1 MASKADQIPMPDE
14 LPNKLQDR
22 VAEEWGRLE
31 RAEQGLWRNSL
42 LLLAALAIGLALAGW
57 GTAWTPS
64 LRSGALPAGLVVLVA
79 LFGIYVWRKKRE
91 LGDLRMLLRD
101 LHEASLSPPTD
112 AQFEKLLDLIT
123 RSQHNMRELI
133 DALDHAVFT
142 LSPEGVIR
150 VANLYVAQAFG
161 IPFQDLI
168 GHRLDEFF
176 VEPSREEAARALLR
190 FLNEGSWAGRVPVRL
205 KRDGQLRYFDCR
217 FEALRKEGK
226 VNAISG
232 WARDVTSQHE
242 SEIRFSELFESLR
255 EGIFFTTPEGQVLD
269 ANPALVQMLGYSS
282 KEELQKVDFREAY
295 VNPIQRDSIL
305 RELEEKGS
313 VQDRE
318 ILLQRRDGTKVIC
331 LGSGF
336 AIRDSFGRV
345 VRTQGTFVDITERR
359 QIEKRLH
366 QEQEFVR
373 RLIASFPDMIAV
385 LDREGRYT
393 YVSPRVQD
401 VLGLPPNGYIGQT
414 LGARAHEEDRAKV
427 SKMFHDVINGRE
439 TYAQVEFRSRHAADD
454 SWRMLRASAA
464 PLFDSDGK
472 ISGVVAS
479 ARDITDS
486 RRAEQQMAEKE
497 KFAAMGHMMAGA
509 AHELNNPLTAILGV
523 SDLLRER
530 ASDDATRRQVEIV
543 LQQAR
548 RAAAIVQNLL
558 AFSRPPAQGRTQ
570 LRIEEI
576 MQRAL
581 QNHQASL
588 QQKKIK
594 LEFSAP
600 ANLPSFEGDAKL
612 LTQVF
617 SNLIA
622 NAEQAISSYRSSGTL
637 KVSVNESDGT
647 LCAEIVDDGP
657 GIPPEIIGKIFDPF
671 FTTKRPGG
679 GNGLGLTICLAVVK
693 EHGGR
698 IEVDSPPGEGATFR
712 VYLSA
717 VSETGPSIAPAP
729 IPAAAAG
736 ASQASPALQSHTV
749 LVVDD
754 EESIREIVQEGL
766 TARGMKVEGV
776 ASSEE
781 ALEHLANNSYEIV
794 ICDFNLPGLNGER
807 LFDQVRGRS
816 KGRVPRFVFMTG
828 DLLDP
833 AVVAAFSEKG
843 AHVLQKPFHVSALAA
858 LLAEILQPA
867 GVS

>member
-1 MASKADQIPMPDE
+1 MPDD
-14 LPNKLQDR
+14 LPNKPQHR

-31 RAEQGLWRNSL
+31 YAERGLWRNSL
-42 LLLAALAIGLALAGW
+42 LLLAVLAIGLAVAGW
-57 GTAWTPS
+57 GTPWTPS

-79 LFGIYVWRKKRE
+79 LFAVYVWRKKQE

-101 LHEASLSPPTD
+101 LHEASLAPPTD

-133 DALDHAVFT
+133 DTLDHAVFT
-142 LSPEGVIR
+142 LSPEGIFR
-150 VANLYVAQAFG
+150 VANLYVAETFA

-176 VEPSREEAARALLR
+176 VEPSREQAGRALLR
-190 FLNEGSWAGRVPVRL
+190 FLNEGSWAGRLPVRL
-205 KRDGQLRYFDCR
+205 RRDGQLRYFDCR
-217 FEALRKEGK
+217 FEAVRKEGR
-226 VNAISG
+226 VSAISG

-255 EGIFFTTPEGQVLD
+255 EGIYFTTPEGQVLD
-269 ANPALVQMLGYSS
+269 ANPALVQMLGYES
-282 KEELQKVDFREAY
+282 KEELQKINFREVY
-295 VNPIQRDSIL
+295 VDPFQRDAIL
-305 RELEEKGS
+305 RELAEKGS
-313 VQDRE
+313 LQDRE
-318 ILLQRRDGTKVIC
+318 ILLHRKDGTKIVC

-359 QIEKRLH
+359 EMERRLH

-401 VLGLPPNGYIGQT
+401 VLGLPPPGYIGQT
-414 LGARAHEEDRAKV
+414 LGARAHEEDQAKV
-427 SKMFHDVINGRE
+427 SKMFLDVVNGRE
-439 TYAQVEFRSRHAADD
+439 AYAQVEFRSRHAADD

-486 RRAEQQMAEKE
+486 RRAEQQVAEKE

-558 AFSRPPAQGRTQ
+558 AFSRPRAQGRTR
-570 LRIEEI
+570 LRLEQIV
-576 MQRAL
+576 QRAL
-581 QNHQASL
+581 QSHQASL
-588 QQKKIK
+588 QQKKIQVK
-594 LEFSAP
+594 FSAP
-600 ANLPSFEGDAKL
+600 ANLPGFDGDVRL

-622 NAEQAISSYRSSGTL
+622 NAEQAISGFRGSGTL
-637 KVSVNESDGT
+637 QISVTASNGI
-647 LCAEIVDDGP
+647 LCASIEDDGP
-657 GIPPEIIGKIFDPF
+657 GIPPEAIGKIFDPF

-679 GNGLGLTICLAVVK
+679 GSGLGLTICLAVVK

-698 IEVDSPPGEGATFR
+698 IEVDSPAGAGATFR
-712 VYLSA
+712 IYLPAISEPSPQVSPAPLSA
-717 VSETGPSIAPAP
+717 ATV
-729 IPAAAAG
+729 

-766 TARGMKVEGV
+766 SARGMKVEGV

-781 ALEHLANNSYEIV
+781 ALEHFANHAYEIV
-794 ICDFNLPGLNGER
+794 LCDFNLPGMNGEQ
-807 LFDQVRGRS
+807 LFEQVRARS
-816 KGRVPRFVFMTG
+816 KGPAPRFVFMTG
-828 DLLDP
+828 DMLDP
-833 AVVAAFSEKG
+833 AMVAAFSEKG

>member
-1 MASKADQIPMPDE
+1 MPE
-14 LPNKLQDR
+14 ESRNPAKSHDR

-31 RAEQGLWRNSL
+31 RAERALWRNSL
-42 LLLAALAIGLALAGW
+42 LLLAALAVGLALAGW
-57 GTAWTPS
+57 GTQWTPS
-64 LRSGALPAGLVVLVA
+64 LRTSALPAGLVVLVA
-79 LFGIYVWRKKRE
+79 LFAIYVWKKKRE

-101 LHEASLSPPTD
+101 LHEASLAPPTD

-123 RSQHNMRELI
+123 RSQHNFRELI
-133 DALDHAVFT
+133 DTLDHAVFT
-142 LSPEGVIR
+142 LSPEGAIR
-150 VANLYVAQAFG
+150 VANLYVAQTLG

-168 GHRLDEFF
+168 GHRLDEFLA
-176 VEPSREEAARALLR
+176 EPSREEAGRALLH
-190 FLNEGSWAGRVPVRL
+190 FGESGSWAGRLPVRL
-205 KRDGQLRYFDCR
+205 RRDGKLRYYDCR
-217 FEALRKEGK
+217 FEAVRKDGH
-226 VNAISG
+226 VAAISG

-242 SEIRFSELFESLR
+242 SEIRFAELFESLR
-255 EGIFFTTPEGQVLD
+255 EGIFFTTPEGQILD
-269 ANPALVQMLGYSS
+269 ANPALIQMLGYPS
-282 KEELQKVDFREAY
+282 KQELQKINFREVYLDPAE
-295 VNPIQRDSIL
+295 RDSL
-305 RELEEKGS
+305 VRELDEKGS
-313 VQDRE
+313 LQDRE
-318 ILLQRRDGTKVIC
+318 ILLQRKDGRKIVC

-345 VRTQGTFVDITERR
+345 VRMQGTFVDITERR
-359 QIEKRLH
+359 EMEKRLH

-385 LDREGRYT
+385 LDRDGRYT
-393 YVSPRVQD
+393 YVSPRVQE
-401 VLGLPPNGYIGQT
+401 VLGMPPQGYIGQT
-414 LGARAHEEDRAKV
+414 LGARAHEEDQAKV
-427 SKMFHDVINGRE
+427 SKMFHDVINGH
-439 TYAQVEFRSRHAADD
+439 TTHAQVEFRSRHAGDGT
-454 SWRMLRASAA
+454 WRMLRASAG
-464 PLFDSDGK
+464 PLCDSEGK

-530 ASDDATRRQVEIV
+530 AADDATRRQVETV

-558 AFSRPPAQGRTQ
+558 AFSRPPAQGRSP
-570 LRIEEI
+570 LRMEEI
-576 MQRAL
+576 VSRAV
-581 QNHQASL
+581 QAHQTSL

-594 LEFSAP
+594 VELRAP
-600 ANLPSFEGDAKL
+600 VDLPGLEGDAKL

-617 SNLIA
+617 SNLLA
-622 NAEQAISSYRSSGTL
+622 NAEQAIAGFRNSGTL
-637 KVSVNESDGT
+637 RISLSESNGT
-647 LCAEIVDDGP
+647 LCAEVVDDGP
-657 GIPPEIIGKIFDPF
+657 GIPPEILGKIFDPF

-679 GNGLGLTICLAVVK
+679 GSGLGLTICLAVVK

-698 IEVDSPPGEGATFR
+698 IEVDSPAGAGAMFR
-712 VYLSA
+712 VYLPALPKSGSPVA
-717 VSETGPSIAPAP
+717 AAPR
-729 IPAAAAG
+729 PAAV
-736 ASQASPALQSHTV
+736 ASQTSPALESHSL

-766 TARGMKVEGV
+766 TARGMRVEGV

-781 ALEHLANNSYEIV
+781 ALEHLTTHSYEIV
-794 ICDFNLPGLNGER
+794 LCDFNLPGMNGEQ
-807 LFDQVRGRS
+807 LFERVRAGS
-816 KGRVPRFVFMTG
+816 KVPAPRFVFMTG
-828 DLLDP
+828 DMLDP
-833 AVVAAFSEKG
+833 AAVGSFTERG

>member
-1 MASKADQIPMPDE
+1 MPDE
-14 LPNKLQDR
+14 SPNKPQDR
-22 VAEEWGRLE
+22 VAQEWGRLE
-31 RAEQGLWRNSL
+31 RAEHALWRNSL

-57 GTAWTPS
+57 GTPWTPS
-64 LRSGALPAGLVVLVA
+64 LRSEALPAGLVILVA
-79 LFGIYVWRKKRE
+79 IFGAYVWRKKRE

-101 LHEASLSPPTD
+101 LHEASIAPPTD

-133 DALDHAVFT
+133 DTLDHAVLT
-142 LSPEGVIR
+142 LSPEGIVR
-150 VANLYVAQAFG
+150 VANLYVAETFA

-176 VEPSREEAARALLR
+176 LEPSREQSSRALLR
-190 FLNEGSWAGRVPVRL
+190 FLNEGSWAGRLPVRL
-205 KRDGQLRYFDCR
+205 RRDGQLRYFDCR
-217 FEALRKEGK
+217 FEAVRKEGR

-269 ANPALVQMLGYSS
+269 ANPALIQMLGYES
-282 KEELQKVDFREAY
+282 KEELQKVNFREVY
-295 VNPIQRDSIL
+295 VDPFQRDAIF
-305 RELEEKGS
+305 RELDEKGS

-318 ILLQRRDGTKVIC
+318 ILLQRKDGAKIVC
-331 LGSGF
+331 LASGF
-336 AIRDSFGRV
+336 AIRDSFGRL

-359 QIEKRLH
+359 EMEKRLH

-373 RLIASFPDMIAV
+373 RLIACFPDMIAV

-393 YVSPRVQD
+393 YVSPRVQEA
-401 VLGLPPNGYIGQT
+401 LGLPPQGYIGQT
-414 LGARAHEEDRAKV
+414 LGARAHEEDQPRV
-427 SKMFHDVINGRE
+427 SRMFHDVINGRE
-439 TYAQVEFRSRHAADD
+439 TYAQIEFRSLHAEDD

-464 PLFDSDGK
+464 PLFDSNGK
-472 ISGVVAS
+472 ITGVVAS

-486 RRAEQQMAEKE
+486 RRAEQQTAEKE

-558 AFSRPPAQGRTQ
+558 AFSRPPAQGRTR
-570 LRIEEI
+570 LRLEQVI
-576 MQRAL
+576 QRVL
-581 QNHQASL
+581 QSHQASL

-594 LEFSAP
+594 VEFGAP
-600 ANLPSFEGDAKL
+600 ENLPGFDGDAKL

-617 SNLIA
+617 SNLVA
-622 NAEQAISSYRSSGTL
+622 NAEQAISGFRGSGTL
-637 KVSVNESDGT
+637 RVSLSASDGMV
-647 LCAEIVDDGP
+647 CVSFEDDGP
-657 GIPPEIIGKIFDPF
+657 GIPPEAIGKIFDPF

-679 GNGLGLTICLAVVK
+679 GSGLGLTICLAVVK

-698 IEVDSPPGEGATFR
+698 IAVDSPAGAGATFR
-712 VYLSA
+712 IFLPA
-717 VSETGPSIAPAP
+717 VSETSPHILRVPAP
-729 IPAAAAG
+729 TAAV
-736 ASQASPALQSHTV
+736 ASQVSPALQSHTV

-766 TARGMKVEGV
+766 SARGMKVEGV

-781 ALEHLANNSYEIV
+781 ALEHFANHAYEIV
-794 ICDFNLPGLNGER
+794 LCDFNLPGMNGEQ
-807 LFDQVRGRS
+807 LFEQVRTRT
-816 KGRVPRFVFMTG
+816 KGPVPRFVFMTG
-828 DLLDP
+828 DMLDP
-833 AVVAAFSEKG
+833 AVVNGFSEKG

>member
-1 MASKADQIPMPDE
+1 MPDE
-14 LPNKLQDR
+14 SSNKPQDR

-31 RAEQGLWRNSL
+31 RAEHGLWRNSL
-42 LLLAALAIGLALAGW
+42 LLLIMLAFGLALAGW
-57 GTAWTPS
+57 GTSWTPS

-79 LFGIYVWRKKRE
+79 LFGVYVWRKRRE

-101 LHEASLSPPTD
+101 LHEASVSPPTD

-123 RSQHNMRELI
+123 RSQHNIRELI
-133 DALDHAVFT
+133 DTLDHGVFT
-142 LSPEGVIR
+142 LSSEGIFR
-150 VANLYVAQAFG
+150 VANLYVTQAFG
-161 IPFQDLI
+161 ISFQNLI
-168 GHRLDEFF
+168 GHRLDEFL
-176 VEPSREEAARALLR
+176 VQPSREEAARALLR
-190 FLNEGSWAGRVPVRL
+190 FLNEGSWAGRIPVRL

-217 FEALRKEGK
+217 FEAVRKEGH

-282 KEELQKVDFREAY
+282 KEELQKVNFREVY
-295 VNPIQRDSIL
+295 VDPFQRDSIL
-305 RELEEKGS
+305 SELGEKGS

-401 VLGLPPNGYIGQT
+401 VLGLPPQGYIGQT
-414 LGARAHEEDRAKV
+414 LGARAHEEDQAKV

-479 ARDITDS
+479 ARDITES
-486 RRAEQQMAEKE
+486 RRAEQQMADKE

-558 AFSRPPAQGRTQ
+558 AFSRPPAQGRTL
-570 LRIEEI
+570 LRLEEI
-576 MQRAL
+576 VQRAL
-581 QNHQASL
+581 QSQQASL

-594 LEFSAP
+594 VVLGAP
-600 ANLPSFEGDAKL
+600 ENLPAFEGDSKL

-622 NAEQAISSYRSSGTL
+622 NAEQAIAGYRSSGTL
-637 KVSVNESDGT
+637 RISLAATNGM
-647 LCAEIVDDGP
+647 LCASFEDDGP
-657 GIPPEIIGKIFDPF
+657 GIPPDVIGKMFDPF

-679 GNGLGLTICLAVVK
+679 GSGLGLTICLAVVK

-712 VYLSA
+712 VYLPA
-717 VSETGPSIAPAP
+717 VSETGQSITAPAP
-729 IPAAAAG
+729 IPVVAAV

-766 TARGMKVEGV
+766 TARGMKVDGV

-781 ALEHLANNSYEIV
+781 ALEHLANQSYEIV
-794 ICDFNLPGLNGER
+794 LCDFNLPGLNGEQ
-807 LFDQVRGRS
+807 LFDRVRARW
-816 KGRVPRFVFMTG
+816 RRPVPRFVFMTG
-828 DLLDP
+828 DMLDP

>member
-1 MASKADQIPMPDE
+1 MPDE
-14 LPNKLQDR
+14 LPNKPRDR
-22 VAEEWGRLE
+22 VAQEWGRLE
-31 RAEQGLWRNSL
+31 RAEHVLWRNSL
-42 LLLAALAIGLALAGW
+42 LLFAALAIGLALALS
-57 GTAWTPS
+57 GTLWAPS
-64 LRSGALPAGLVVLVA
+64 LRSGALPAGLVILVA
-79 LFGIYVWRKKRE
+79 VFGAYVWRKKRE
-91 LGDLRMLLRD
+91 LGNLRRLLRD

-133 DALDHAVFT
+133 DTLDHAVFT
-142 LSPEGVIR
+142 LSPEGIFR
-150 VANLYVAQAFG
+150 VANHYVAETFAV
-161 IPFQDLI
+161 PFQDLI

-176 VEPSREEAARALLR
+176 VEPSREQAGRALLR
-190 FLNEGSWAGRVPVRL
+190 FLNEGSWAGRLAVRL
-205 KRDGQLRYFDCR
+205 KRDGQLHYFDCR
-217 FEALRKEGK
+217 FEAVRKDGR
-226 VNAISG
+226 VSAVSG

-269 ANPALVQMLGYSS
+269 ANPALVQMLGYES
-282 KEELQKVDFREAY
+282 KEELQQINFREVY
-295 VNPIQRDSIL
+295 VDAFQRDSVF
-305 RELEEKGS
+305 RELDEKGS

-318 ILLQRRDGTKVIC
+318 ILLQRKDRVKIVC

-359 QIEKRLH
+359 EMEKRLH

-393 YVSPRVQD
+393 YVSPRVQE
-401 VLGLPPNGYIGQT
+401 VLGLPPQGYIGQT
-414 LGARAHEEDRAKV
+414 LGGRAHEEDQPRV
-427 SKMFHDVINGRE
+427 SKMFYDVISGRE
-439 TYAQVEFRSRHAADD
+439 TYAQVEFRSRHAADGT
-454 SWRMLRASAA
+454 WRMLRASAA
-464 PLFDSDGK
+464 PLFDSNGK
-472 ISGVVAS
+472 ITGVVAS

-486 RRAEQQMAEKE
+486 RRAEQQTAEKE

-530 ASDDATRRQVEIV
+530 APDDAMRRQVEIV

-558 AFSRPPAQGRTQ
+558 AFSRPPAQGRTRLHLEQ
-570 LRIEEI
+570 IV
-576 MQRAL
+576 QRVL
-581 QNHQASL
+581 QSHQASL
-588 QQKKIK
+588 QQKRIHV
-594 LEFSAP
+594 EFSAP
-600 ANLPSFEGDAKL
+600 ENLPGFDAKL

-622 NAEQAISSYRSSGTL
+622 NAEQAISGFRGSGTL
-637 KVSVNESDGT
+637 RISLTASNGT
-647 LCAEIVDDGP
+647 LCASFEDDGP
-657 GIPPEIIGKIFDPF
+657 GIPPEVIGKIFDPF

-679 GNGLGLTICLAVVK
+679 GSGLGLTICLAVVK

-698 IEVDSPPGEGATFR
+698 IEVESPAGAGATIR
-712 VYLSA
+712 IYLPAASDAIPQISSA
-717 VSETGPSIAPAP
+717 PISSAPAVAP
-729 IPAAAAG
+729 
-736 ASQASPALQSHTV
+736 QASPALQSHTI

-766 TARGMKVEGV
+766 SARGMNVEGV

-781 ALEHLANNSYEIV
+781 ALEHFANHSYEIV
-794 ICDFNLPGLNGER
+794 LCDFNLPGMNGEQ
-807 LFDQVRGRS
+807 LFEQVRARA
-816 KGRVPRFVFMTG
+816 KGPAPRFVFMTG
-828 DLLDP
+828 DMLDP
-833 AVVAAFSEKG
+833 SMVTAFSEKG